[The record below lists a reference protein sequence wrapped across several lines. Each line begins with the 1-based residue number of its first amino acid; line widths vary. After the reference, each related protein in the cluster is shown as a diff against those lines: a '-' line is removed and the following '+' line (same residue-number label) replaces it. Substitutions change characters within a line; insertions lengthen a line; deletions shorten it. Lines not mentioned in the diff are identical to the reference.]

1 MKISAAFIFIFLS
14 SHFLFSQEQP
24 KVNCDNIISVEADST
39 QGIYRVSARETV
51 VVTNGK
57 QNVEFVFLIVD
68 KTIIMNITLKGSVYC
83 LDESCKVNL
92 KLNDGSDF
100 DMPNV
105 GKFNCDGEF
114 SLFFGG
120 GSGRRRELAL
130 LQNYQMNY
138 IKVGMRKSVVEKNRD
153 NFIEVNIPA
162 DKAEKIRQILE
173 CIAQY

>member
-1 MKISAAFIFIFLS
+1 
-14 SHFLFSQEQP
+14 
-24 KVNCDNIISVEADST
+24 
-39 QGIYRVSARETV
+39 
-51 VVTNGK
+51 
-57 QNVEFVFLIVD
+57 
-68 KTIIMNITLKGSVYC
+68 MNITLKGSVYC

-92 KLNDGSDF
+92 KLKDGSDF
-100 DMPNV
+100 DMPNA

-130 LQNYQMNY
+130 LQNYPMNY

-162 DKAEKIRQILE
+162 DKGEKIRQILE
-173 CIAQY
+173 CISQY